1 MNIQQFEDLE
11 IWQEARD
18 LCKHIFTLTSKEP
31 FLKDYKFRDQIRS
44 SSGSIMDNI
53 AEGFGRGGNKEFL
66 QFLFIAKGSCNETRS
81 QGYRAFDYNY
91 ITEEELKIVL
101 EKTETIAKKLTSLI
115 NYLKKDRARGTKY

>member
-1 MNIQQFEDLE
+1 MKVEKFEDLE
-11 IWQEARD
+11 IWQESRD
-18 LCKHIFTLTSKEP
+18 LCKYIFTLTSKEP
-31 FLKDYKFRDQIRS
+31 FSRDFKLRDQIHG

-53 AEGFGRGGNKEFL
+53 SEGFGRGGNKEFL

-101 EKTETIAKKLTSLI
+101 EKTETIVKKLTSLI
-115 NYLKKDRARGTKY
+115 NYLKKDRTRGTKY